1 MLLQMEA
8 GVAPGSVK
16 LSWTDNGAKAAQD
29 DGQGNI
35 TGAWTGTVDYRSGDI
50 TLTNYPGGEQ
60 HLDVKV
66 DYSVG
71 EPQTQE
77 FKAPARGH
85 DGNVTL
91 NLAQRQIK
99 PRSFEMT
106 FNVLI
111 EDYDHKVQ
119 EGEAYTRQ
127 VDPYVTVRD
136 NGSGGLVDGTGT
148 NFGSIDYATGAVKF
162 KPEYV
167 TRIPK
172 PIYRKQPMGEKIVST
187 QGNQQTVK
195 PLYRLVFT
203 GFEYISALASAP
215 IDDSFVVT
223 TRYRGRQSEDAR
235 TKQATSGVLRVD
247 LLPTLHER
255 VVPGSVCFT
264 TGSETYF
271 DRRGELYY
279 RLNPATGAA
288 TKAGSINYETGIAVV
303 ELAEGSAV
311 RLLALAGTVKGNPVD
326 EAVWRIPSAPVRPS
340 SLHITATPLTGGQLS
355 VRADAGGKIEGAGI
369 EGKIDYETGVVRVRF
384 GRLVTAAGN
393 EGKYW
398 YNPDAVENGK
408 IWEPIPVYADTITYS
423 AVSYA
428 YLPLDTSIIGID
440 AVRLPAD
447 GRVPIFR
454 RGDMI
459 VIGHRL
465 EDDLGSAHTA
475 GQTVQL
481 SRNDLDDI
489 CLRDAKGVP
498 IEAKWYDYDLQSGK
512 ITWATPLDLSAY
524 TLPIKAGHSRE
535 EENRIMVADIDG
547 TLTLQF
553 PVARD
558 YPAGETYISSALIGG
573 DLQCRVSPPWS
584 QKTFDNVWDDNPRG
598 DGIAA
603 KLNSKDYPFRLTD
616 DGAVTD
622 RWAIVFKDGNQFEL
636 FSEAVGFVGKFDTLS
651 DLAPINPATDKP
663 YFTLPKGAFGIN
675 NGASA
680 WAYGNTIRFNTY
692 GTHMGV
698 WILRAVQP
706 SAKRQHSTDGFMV
719 CLRGNTTE
727 I

>member
-29 DGQGNI
+29 DGMGNI

-50 TLTNYPGGEQ
+50 TLTNFAGGDK

-148 NFGSIDYATGAVKF
+148 NFGNIDYATGTVKF
-162 KPEYV
+162 KPDYV

-172 PIYRKQPMGEKIVST
+172 PIYRKQPMGERIVST
-187 QGNQQTVK
+187 QSNQQTVK
-195 PLYRLVFT
+195 PLYRLVFA
-203 GFEYISALASAP
+203 GFEYINALASAP

-223 TRYRGRQSEDAR
+223 VRYRGQQSEDAR

-264 TGSETYF
+264 SGSETYF

-311 RLLALAGTVKGNPVD
+311 RPLALAGTVKGNPVD
-326 EAVWRIPSAPVRPS
+326 EAVWRIPSAPVRPA

-355 VRADAGGKIEGAGI
+355 VRADAGGKIEGSNI
-369 EGKIDYETGVVRVRF
+369 EGSIDYETGVVRVRF

-408 IWEPIPVYADTITYS
+408 IWEPIP
-423 AVSYA
+423 
-428 YLPLDTSIIGID
+428 TS
-440 AVRLPAD
+440 
-447 GRVPIFR
+447 
-454 RGDMI
+454 
-459 VIGHRL
+459 
-465 EDDLGSAHTA
+465 
-475 GQTVQL
+475 
-481 SRNDLDDI
+481 
-489 CLRDAKGVP
+489 
-498 IEAKWYDYDLQSGK
+498 
-512 ITWATPLDLSAY
+512 
-524 TLPIKAGHSRE
+524 
-535 EENRIMVADIDG
+535 
-547 TLTLQF
+547 
-553 PVARD
+553 
-558 YPAGETYISSALIGG
+558 
-573 DLQCRVSPPWS
+573 
-584 QKTFDNVWDDNPRG
+584 
-598 DGIAA
+598 
-603 KLNSKDYPFRLTD
+603 
-616 DGAVTD
+616 
-622 RWAIVFKDGNQFEL
+622 
-636 FSEAVGFVGKFDTLS
+636 
-651 DLAPINPATDKP
+651 
-663 YFTLPKGAFGIN
+663 
-675 NGASA
+675 
-680 WAYGNTIRFNTY
+680 
-692 GTHMGV
+692 
-698 WILRAVQP
+698 
-706 SAKRQHSTDGFMV
+706 
-719 CLRGNTTE
+719 
-727 I
+727 